1 MEEWTVKRKKLY
13 PSISVNGALG
23 LPNQL
28 QKKLEGNHNLFHNK
42 HNATAKMDIL
52 PHVLWVSTTTNTSSW
67 TAGQYLIGLSV
78 VGEVAIIFME
88 DFQLRPNYNNDFP
101 EQNEC
106 AL

>member
-1 MEEWTVKRKKLY
+1 MMEEWTVKRKKLY

-52 PHVLWVSTTTNTSSW
+52 PHVL
-67 TAGQYLIGLSV
+67 
-78 VGEVAIIFME
+78 
-88 DFQLRPNYNNDFP
+88 
-101 EQNEC
+101 
-106 AL
+106 